1 MGTIPHKYRAR
12 LRSRAHQIR
21 WEAPHNRHQRA
32 SHRRVQVSRVRI
44 PAILTLLT
52 CGCHPYPTGS
62 AFFPFFPFGY
72 WLSRPSATGS
82 RDLAHSSPS
91 DKMAPAHH
99 RGQVSRVS
107 MAAATGSR
115 DLAHS
120 SPSDTMA
127 PAQHRGHSWR
137 TSVPISPTSASV
149 GDRRFTNCTTR
160 SLYLW
165 EQYYLWETGR
175 SLLYGVTVG
184 LYLWRVTDRSHR
196 HSANHRVHVSS
207 WIHPHPTDLTQIL
220 RMNVLLPHM
229 AACPYVNSTVALPHT
244 DCGGGGGGDGGG
256 GG

>member
-72 WLSRPSATGS
+72 WLSRPS
-82 RDLAHSSPS
+82 
-91 DKMAPAHH
+91 
-99 RGQVSRVS
+99 
-107 MAAATGSR
+107 ATGSR

-229 AACPYVNSTVALPHT
+229 ATCPYVNSTVALPHT